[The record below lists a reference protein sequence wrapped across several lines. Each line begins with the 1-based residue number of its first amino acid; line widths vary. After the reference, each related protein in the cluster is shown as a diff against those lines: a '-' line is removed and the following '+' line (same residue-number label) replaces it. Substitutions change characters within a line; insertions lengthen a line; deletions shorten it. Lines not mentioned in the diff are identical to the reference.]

1 MADRQPLD
9 AEQIFA
15 TLEKHGVEYVV
26 IGGLAVQVHGHVRTT
41 NDIDVIPRPS
51 PENLDR
57 LAAALNELD
66 AKVLNPGCEDLAI
79 DARMLPRATLWQIT
93 TRHGDVDVLHD
104 APGAA
109 PFSELSERSITIE
122 LGEWTI
128 AIASKADLIRMKRA
142 SRRPVDLSDVAAL
155 TESEHQRP

>member
-15 TLEKHGVEYVV
+15 ALDAHGVEYVV

-41 NDIDVIPRPS
+41 NDVDLVPAPS
-51 PENLDR
+51 PENLER

-66 AKVLNPGCEDLAI
+66 ARVLNPGCEDLAI
-79 DARMLPRATLWQIT
+79 DARMLPRATLWQMA
-93 TRHGDVDVLHD
+93 TRHGDVDILHD

-109 PFSELSERSITIE
+109 PFSELSERALAIE
-122 LGEWTI
+122 LGERAI

-142 SRRPVDLSDVAAL
+142 SARPIDIADVAAL
-155 TESEHQRP
+155 TEPEHQRP